1 MCDCLSFF
9 MLSWRTLWQR
19 IYARWCSLTFRIV
32 PAEHVQL
39 LNAASSGSLRSRSN
53 QHLMKVRGFTR
64 SYSDELCI
72 TTVGNGLCIT
82 HQQSESKDFVEKQ
95 PKKEAST
102 SFSDTLS
109 SHLPSGTKSVA
120 SLFIKHGQKG
130 VNQDAMLFIED
141 FAARAGTIFCGVF
154 DGHGP
159 LGHLV
164 ARTVIDVLPMKL
176 AACWQ
181 SIFEMSKRPLSSLVG
196 VDVTIKHFITDTDTI
211 QAWKNSLVEA
221 YKLMEWELIMNNRL
235 DCVSS
240 GTTAVTLVKQVGTC
254 VHVALRKACSF
265 DMASEY

>member
-1 MCDCLSFF
+1 

-181 SIFEMSKRPLSSLVG
+181 SIFEMSKRPLSSLWNYSRDSCKAG
-196 VDVTIKHFITDTDTI
+196 WDLCSRCFEK
-211 QAWKNSLVEA
+211 SLFV
-221 YKLMEWELIMNNRL
+221 
-235 DCVSS
+235 
-240 GTTAVTLVKQVGTC
+240 
-254 VHVALRKACSF
+254 
-265 DMASEY
+265 